1 MRASAKS
8 SSNASAYKARAPKGA
23 QAAPVVDCG
32 IGDLAKEFGIST
44 RSIRLYEVEGL
55 LHPSR
60 TSNGRTR
67 VFSAADRTRLRLTLR
82 GKRLGFSLHE
92 IKSILDLYDGPGS
105 SQVQLREFLATLLN
119 HKQTLE
125 AKLQDLQMQL
135 EEMRMHEKN
144 ARKFL
149 KSN

>member
-1 MRASAKS
+1 
-8 SSNASAYKARAPKGA
+8 
-23 QAAPVVDCG
+23 
-32 IGDLAKEFGIST
+32 
-44 RSIRLYEVEGL
+44 
-55 LHPSR
+55 
-60 TSNGRTR
+60 
-67 VFSAADRTRLRLTLR
+67 
-82 GKRLGFSLHE
+82 
-92 IKSILDLYDGPGS
+92 LDLYDGPGS